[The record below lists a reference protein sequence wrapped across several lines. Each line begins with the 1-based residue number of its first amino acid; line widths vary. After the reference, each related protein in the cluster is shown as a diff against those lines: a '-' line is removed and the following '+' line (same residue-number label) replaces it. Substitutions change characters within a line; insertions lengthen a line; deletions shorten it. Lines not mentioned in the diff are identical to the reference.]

1 MRGGA
6 ERYKFVWERM
16 RGWERRWRPGEAVG
30 EGVPGLGHIA
40 VPLQGEERGVDPQ
53 ALGQAVGVSG
63 VDLFRKE

>member
-1 MRGGA
+1 MGTNAWVGA
-6 ERYKFVWERM
+6 EV
-16 RGWERRWRPGEAVG
+16 EAGAGVG
-30 EGVPGLGHIA
+30 EGVPGLGHID